1 MCLTSF
7 IQAAENQKQT
17 YTRDFAKLLQ
27 LNICAKV
34 ILTINVDID
43 NHVINSQRRKFLM
56 LTLLNISLERYM
68 FYDAGLCLKTM
79 TASHSSIQH
88 SWVGIKKRKP

>member
-1 MCLTSF
+1 MYLTSL
-7 IQAAENQKQT
+7 IQAAENQTQT
-17 YTRDFAKLLQ
+17 NTRDFAKLLQ

-56 LTLLNISLERYM
+56 LTLLNIPLERYM
-68 FYDAGLCLKTM
+68 FYDAGLSLKTM
-79 TASHSSIQH
+79 TESHSSIQH
-88 SWVGIKKRKP
+88 SWVGIKKREP